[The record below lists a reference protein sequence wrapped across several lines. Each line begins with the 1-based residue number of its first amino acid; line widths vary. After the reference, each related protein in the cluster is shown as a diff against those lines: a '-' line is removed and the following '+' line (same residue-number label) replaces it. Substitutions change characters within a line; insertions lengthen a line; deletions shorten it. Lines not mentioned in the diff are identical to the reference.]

1 MIFYYKK
8 DNNLELQKQ
17 DIANNLNTQLNVQEM
32 NIKILLECLKNINE
46 VIQNNENLDTLN
58 ELIDLL
64 KEIKINLKKLRDNI
78 SKLKKIQSLLE
89 VIPVNISDNNSND
102 KLEEYNN
109 LAISFQNDIYN
120 INSEVSNFI
129 LKYIEKTSFSNKKN
143 NKEDITEDEVQKT
156 VIENEK
162 RLKDI
167 AIEKELENTE
177 ITDNDTLLISQKQ
190 NKVFLPYTVSEL
202 KEKLYK
208 NKKYNNIQEI
218 INNEY
223 IIPFDRY
230 KNSIISR
237 FKEAYNLMRKKEKAS
252 ITDSLDL
259 ALELSFNSLLNP
271 AIITACK
278 NLDELDIYLDCLS
291 SNELDKFNIF
301 KIKYEIL
308 PR

>member
-17 DIANNLNTQLNVQEM
+17 DIANNLNTQLNIQEM

-46 VIQNNENLDTLN
+46 VIQNTENLDTLN

-78 SKLKKIQSLLE
+78 SRLNKIQSLLE
-89 VIPVNISDNNSND
+89 LIPVNISDNNLND

-109 LAISFQNDIYN
+109 LAISFQNDTYN

-129 LKYIEKTSFSNKKN
+129 LRYIEKTSFSNKKN
-143 NKEDITEDEVQKT
+143 NKEDISEEEVQKT

>member
-17 DIANNLNTQLNVQEM
+17 DIANNLNTQLNIQEM

-46 VIQNNENLDTLN
+46 VIQNTENLDTLN

-78 SKLKKIQSLLE
+78 SKINKIQSLLE
-89 VIPVNISDNNSND
+89 VIPVNISDNNLND

-109 LAISFQNDIYN
+109 LAISFQNDTYN

-177 ITDNDTLLISQKQ
+177 IADNDTLLISQKQ
-190 NKVFLPYTVSEL
+190 NKVFLPYNVSEL

>member
-17 DIANNLNTQLNVQEM
+17 DIANNLNTQLNIQEM

-46 VIQNNENLDTLN
+46 VIQNTENLDTLN

-78 SKLKKIQSLLE
+78 SRLNKIQSLLE
-89 VIPVNISDNNSND
+89 LIPVNISDNNLND

-109 LAISFQNDIYN
+109 LAISFQNDTYN

-129 LKYIEKTSFSNKKN
+129 LRYIEKTSFSNKKN
-143 NKEDITEDEVQKT
+143 NKEDISEEEVQKT

-177 ITDNDTLLISQKQ
+177 IADNDTLLISQKQ

>member
-17 DIANNLNTQLNVQEM
+17 DIANNLNTQLNIQEM

-46 VIQNNENLDTLN
+46 VIQNTENLDTLN

-78 SKLKKIQSLLE
+78 SRLNKIQSLLE
-89 VIPVNISDNNSND
+89 LIPVNISDNNLND

-109 LAISFQNDIYN
+109 LAISFQNDTYN

-143 NKEDITEDEVQKT
+143 NKEDISEEEVQKT

>member
-17 DIANNLNTQLNVQEM
+17 DIANNLNTQLNIQEM

-46 VIQNNENLDTLN
+46 VIQNTENLDTLN

-78 SKLKKIQSLLE
+78 SRLNKIQSLLE
-89 VIPVNISDNNSND
+89 LIPVNISDNNLND

-109 LAISFQNDIYN
+109 LAISFQNDTYN

-129 LKYIEKTSFSNKKN
+129 LRYIEKTSFSNKKN
-143 NKEDITEDEVQKT
+143 NKEDISEEEVQKT

-177 ITDNDTLLISQKQ
+177 IADNDTLLISQKQ

-301 KIKYEIL
+301 KIKYEIY